1 MRKLS
6 DDSKKKI
13 IDVPYL
19 NQLDVVF
26 GCEAV
31 SATMVLQ
38 FYGCDLSWRDF
49 TDSYLIRR
57 DWRIDNGVIYGPDPW
72 AAYPGA
78 QTSAAGLPL
87 PAGDACGQYNRG
99 TGTPRPHWIPHRRWD
114 THSEPP
120 GRNLS

>member
-57 DWRIDNGVIYGPDPW
+57 DWRIDNGVIYGPDPLQRIW
-72 AAYPGA
+72 S
-78 QTSAAGLPL
+78 QLRLWLLCPL
-87 PAGDACGQYNRG
+87 SCEVD
-99 TGTPRPHWIPHRRWD
+99 
-114 THSEPP
+114 E
-120 GRNLS
+120 